1 MIIVIMIYDDDYY
14 YYCIFVFT
22 SHVDIVDILCMINDK

>member
-1 MIIVIMIYDDDYY
+1 MIIVIMIYDDDY

-22 SHVDIVDILCMINDK
+22 SHVDIVDILICMINDK